1 MREAEK
7 GAVAIAALRT
17 CACAVGLGATLFGLH
32 ASVGAQEAVFPLLR
46 DEAPAGTGVLEACD
60 PGVPGTARCGVYRV
74 WENRDARRGRTVDVH
89 FVVLGALDPAER
101 QDDAVTVFGG
111 GPGADMIGGVAGLT
125 RVAEPFRRSRDIVL
139 FDFRGT
145 GRSGSLTCDVPY
157 PGGLPS
163 RFGTVFPTDHAEAC
177 RDALLRRADLAW
189 YHTNATVDD
198 LEEIRSW
205 LGYSAFNLIAGSY
218 GTREAQVYMR
228 RYPGSVRTA
237 VLNGLV
243 PVGRPG
249 YLYMA
254 PSLQGALEA
263 VFADCREDRA
273 CAGAY
278 PHLEARFQEVIER
291 LDRGPVTV
299 EVRGERVPF
308 SRGDFAYALRG
319 LLYGRSGEVPYRID
333 QAWRGEWSE
342 LATYYVGRTDW
353 VSDGFASGYHFST
366 LCTEDLS
373 RVTPGRIDEVSAGTF
388 MAGHLIRGYYEV
400 CRIWPAAPLPKGFDE
415 PVRSSVPTL
424 LLSGTRDPVT
434 PAEFAEEVA
443 AQLPNSVHV
452 VVEGGGH
459 GVGGPC
465 VLGMQLTLVE
475 TGSVEGLDAS
485 CVEGVR
491 GPPFRLPDGDSGGR

>member
-1 MREAEK
+1 MGK
-7 GAVAIAALRT
+7 GWSALSVIAAAAWAVALP
-17 CACAVGLGATLFGLH
+17 
-32 ASVGAQEAVFPLLR
+32 AQELRFPTLPAG
-46 DEAPAGTGVLEACD
+46 APAGTGALEACD
-60 PGVPGTARCGVYRV
+60 PGAPGTVRCGVYRV
-74 WENRDARRGRTVDVH
+74 RENRDAAEGRTVDVH
-89 FVVLGALDPAER
+89 FVVLEALDSAAR
-101 QDDAVTVFGG
+101 QDDAITVFGG
-111 GPGADMIGGVAGLT
+111 GPGATMTDGAAVLPRAF
-125 RVAEPFRRSRDIVL
+125 APFRQSRDLVL

-145 GRSGSLTCDVPY
+145 GRSGNLACDVPY
-157 PGGLPS
+157 PGGLRS

-177 RDALLRRADLAW
+177 RDVLLRRADLAW
-189 YHTNATVDD
+189 YRTDATVDD
-198 LEEIRSW
+198 LEEIRRW
-205 LGYSAFNLIAGSY
+205 LGYSAFNVFGGSY
-218 GTREAQVYMR
+218 GSREAQVYMR

-237 VLNGLV
+237 VLNGVV

-254 PSLQGALEA
+254 PSLQDALEA

-278 PHLEARFQEVIER
+278 PDLEARFQEVIER
-291 LDRGPVTV
+291 LDREPVTV

-373 RVTPGRIDEVSAGTF
+373 RVTPERIDEVSAGTF

-400 CRIWPAAPLPKGFDE
+400 CRSWPAAPLPEGFDE
-415 PVRSSVPTL
+415 PVRSTVPTL
-424 LLSGTRDPVT
+424 LLAGTRDPVT
-434 PAEFAEEVA
+434 PAGFAEEVA
-443 AQLPNSVHV
+443 AHLPNSVHV

-459 GVGGPC
+459 PVGGAC
-465 VLGMQLTLVE
+465 IRRMQLTLVE
-475 TGSVEGLDAS
+475 TGSVEGLDTS
-485 CVEGVR
+485 CVDDVPQ
-491 GPPFRLPDGDSGGR
+491 PPFRLPDGRGGGG